1 MDPLPAVV
9 LPLAGFAAT
18 HLGLA
23 WPPLRQPLV
32 ARFGPRGFTLLFS
45 LVAWLSFGATIS
57 SYAAH
62 AHEGPAGPALGAYPL
77 VRGVLVGVIVL
88 GAMFMTAAFARY
100 GSSPYAIGGRRAREP
115 RGLERVTR
123 HAFFV
128 GVALLGG
135 AHALLATHLV
145 GAICMGGLGGYAVLG
160 AWLQDRKLLVLR
172 GEPYAAWL
180 AATSLV
186 PFGAIAAGR
195 QRLVLGELPYGLLA
209 LGVGLAWAVRAVHEH
224 LFDYGGAYVI
234 AAVVVGPLTIL
245 LSEWRHDRRRSAAT
259 AAAR

>member
-1 MDPLPAVV
+1 MDPVLSVV
-9 LPLAGFAAT
+9 LPLGLFAAT

-23 WPPLRQPLV
+23 WPPLRQLLV
-32 ARFGPRGFTLLFS
+32 ARLGPRGFTLAFS
-45 LVAWLSFGATIS
+45 VVAWLTFGLAVS

-62 AHEGPAGPALGAYPL
+62 AGEGPAGLALGAHPL
-77 VRGVLVGVIVL
+77 ARGLLIGVIVL
-88 GAMFMTAAFARY
+88 GAMFMTGTFARY
-100 GSSPYAIGGRRAREP
+100 GSSPYAIGAKRAREP
-115 RGLERVTR
+115 RGLERITR

-128 GVALLGG
+128 GLASLGL

-145 GAICMGGLGGYAVLG
+145 GAVWMGTLGAYSVLG

-172 GEPYAAWL
+172 GEPYARWL

-186 PFGAIAAGR
+186 PFAAIAAGR
-195 QRLVLGELPYGLLA
+195 QRLVLAELPYGMLA

-224 LFDYGGAYVI
+224 LFDHGGVYLI
-234 AAVVVGPLTIL
+234 AAVVMGPLSIGL
-245 LSEWRHDRRRSAAT
+245 ADWRQDRRRPAAP